1 MNYKKRNVIGTLSFI
16 VIFFIMLNFDFIFKT
31 LNNKILGIK
40 FIGMKDEELF
50 LSDLNQENLTKIQII
65 EYINYNLKQME
76 IENVDKDKYDF
87 SIYVKS
93 VEDDD
98 KFLEFLR
105 IPIDDKFG
113 DSLNRG
119 MEFIPRNKMLLVKF
133 VIYHDDMMYTSKIFN
148 ITLIED
154 SRSN

>member
-1 MNYKKRNVIGTLSFI
+1 MNYKKRNIIGTLSFI

-65 EYINYNLKQME
+65 EYINYNLKQMD

-133 VIYHDDMMYTSKIFN
+133 VIYNGDMMYTSKIFN

-154 SRSN
+154 SRLN

>member
-1 MNYKKRNVIGTLSFI
+1 MNYKKRNIIGTLSFI

-65 EYINYNLKQME
+65 EYINYNLKQMD

-98 KFLEFLR
+98 KFL
-105 IPIDDKFG
+105 
-113 DSLNRG
+113 
-119 MEFIPRNKMLLVKF
+119 
-133 VIYHDDMMYTSKIFN
+133 
-148 ITLIED
+148 
-154 SRSN
+154 

>member
-1 MNYKKRNVIGTLSFI
+1 
-16 VIFFIMLNFDFIFKT
+16 MLNFDFIFKT

-65 EYINYNLKQME
+65 EYINYNLKQMD

-133 VIYHDDMMYTSKIFN
+133 VIYNGDMMYTSKIFN

-154 SRSN
+154 SRLN

>member
-1 MNYKKRNVIGTLSFI
+1 MNYKKRNIIGTLSFI

-65 EYINYNLKQME
+65 EYINYNLKQMD

-133 VIYHDDMMYTSKIFN
+133 VIYNGDMMYTSKIFN